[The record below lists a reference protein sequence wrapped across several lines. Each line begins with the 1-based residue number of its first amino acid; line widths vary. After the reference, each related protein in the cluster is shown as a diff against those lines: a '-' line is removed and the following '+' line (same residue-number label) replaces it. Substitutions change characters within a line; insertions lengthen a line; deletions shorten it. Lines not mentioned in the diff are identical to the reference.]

1 MIACIA
7 ARGQTLS
14 NVNDIDLSGL
24 PQASQAKQ
32 LCFWFDDDV
41 DAKQIVNPVSGH
53 YELDVSDLF
62 EGMHTL
68 HYQVINTKDEVTYIA
83 SRIFLKV
90 GFENAEENSV
100 GSLNYWFDDNIDVM
114 QTDNAANVILDVSTL
129 QNGLHTL
136 HYQVHGRDGNV
147 YYIASNYFI
156 KIDDAEIIKA
166 EKLMYWFD
174 NDVSI
179 QHTEISNGT
188 KSLDTSILTEGLHT
202 LHYQIADIKGNL
214 CPPQSSIFLKMDWS
228 QSSTTAKRIR
238 YWYDEE
244 ASVEE
249 TSVLQGT
256 QTLETE
262 RLVEGLHTLHYQ
274 IVDSNGSVGTPVS
287 SLFLKINAS
296 VESEAKDLRYWFD
309 DDVSTITTMNAS
321 NGTQTLDVSEL
332 PTGLHTINYQLI
344 DSQGNATVP
353 IACYFMKAS
362 SKVVAEGENR
372 IIKYQYWLNQ
382 NSQAMQTVELDAAT
396 NPYTL
401 ITLLPIQKEPIL
413 SSCFQF
419 EVTNGQPT
427 IYARNTLHVRF
438 HDSQG
443 YFTDACKQYVDE
455 RVSEAITNI
464 EPIFSDVT
472 KHINSP
478 EENTIKWFSM
488 EAVRGDSLAIKSD
501 YACTLQLFSPSG
513 KEVYNVN
520 GPNSIVF
527 GGIHAEEDGTY
538 YMAVHDVTA
547 RNTSSM
553 NVDYKHIDKYAVLS
567 YTPDSI
573 GTMTAYVEVAL
584 NGNGYDK
591 LRSAILCMNNN
602 MIKADS
608 IEIVSKSK
616 SILRFRLWGDEE
628 HGAYDLKLKFQDKA
642 EVDSIIV
649 NQAMIFVEE
658 EMGDIKVDV
667 ISHRVVGYPY
677 PVSIKVTNTGNVSM
691 MYVPFKIACTF
702 NLLSWE
708 ATASPG
714 QSAWASMQPMNFSLA
729 FDADYDPDK
738 NEYYAPYNPYT
749 LSYDLFGTGLPGM
762 VVNMFI
768 PTLGPHE
775 TKEFVVGFIGSGHAK
790 FNLYAWTGVPMN
802 SNYDDTDEETNI
814 YSVWKYIE
822 EYQKWKEEQQE
833 QAPAP
838 LRRRAPLDHIGHL
851 NNLFNVSDQLSGGAS
866 LAGRSAVAAGLGT
879 GGYVNGL
886 RLQGIHAY
894 TDNDDFAKDVLADYE
909 SDVRQNIPTPGQIAG
924 IMGMPGW
931 LQALLGLQDRQAS
944 CGNPMPLA
952 HEIEIW
958 SPGDP
963 NDLIGYTSESGSKFM
978 REEIT
983 SIPYTIEFENDPEIA
998 NASAHTIIVTDTLD
1012 TELFDLST
1020 FEPTSVKIGNVVM
1033 NLDGEKQF
1041 TRSMDLRPSID
1052 VIAEVSLDY
1061 NEAKG
1066 IARWTITS
1074 LDPMS
1079 MEPTQDAMQGALPV
1093 NVNGNGMGEVSFNIK
1108 LKQKLTHEQSVS
1120 NRAAIVFDKEAVI
1133 MTPTWTNTVDAVA
1146 PTSVITDV
1154 SMASASTAAITV
1166 SAIDELSKPWKYDVY
1181 QRLQDSEEWTRAAV
1195 NIPVDSVVI
1204 IPVGNSKTY
1213 EYYVLATDSAGNVEV
1228 KEPQCEFR
1236 FTTSMLKGDI
1246 NSDGEVTAQDAS
1258 LVQQLVAGKITL
1270 VDKSNADVNNDGKVD
1285 AQDASLIQ
1293 QYVAGKISW

>member
-1 MIACIA
+1 MHCI
-7 ARGQTLS
+7 ARGQT
-14 NVNDIDLSGL
+14 G
-24 PQASQAKQ
+24 
-32 LCFWFDDDV
+32 FD
-41 DAKQIVNPVSGH
+41 
-53 YELDVSDLF
+53 Y
-62 EGMHTL
+62 
-68 HYQVINTKDEVTYIA
+68 
-83 SRIFLKV
+83 R
-90 GFENAEENSV
+90 
-100 GSLNYWFDDNIDVM
+100 
-114 QTDNAANVILDVSTL
+114 
-129 QNGLHTL
+129 
-136 HYQVHGRDGNV
+136 
-147 YYIASNYFI
+147 
-156 KIDDAEIIKA
+156 
-166 EKLMYWFD
+166 YWFD
-174 NDVSI
+174 NDYSTVRQGHSETDKWQVDADMDGLSESLHSIHLQVIDSKGVESAPITRHFYRIIAPESATYRCWVDDDPTTMTTGKYTGAPVMVDISQISEGYHVMRVQIEDVTPSAVVSRPFVKI
-179 QHTEISNGT
+179 PQ
-188 KSLDTSILTEGLHT
+188 TEGVEYL
-202 LHYQIADIKGNL
+202 KCL
-214 CPPQSSIFLKMDWS
+214 CVVDDVFYK
-228 QSSTTAKRIR
+228 
-238 YWYDEE
+238 EE
-244 ASVEE
+244 NV
-249 TSVLQGT
+249 TSAG
-256 QTLETE
+256 
-262 RLVEGLHTLHYQ
+262 G
-274 IVDSNGSVGTPVS
+274 IINWNFDVS
-287 SLFLKINAS
+287 SLQQGFHRMQVQVITPSGAATSTYNAFFLRTTTDTEMADMKCVYAIDGN
-296 VESEAKDLRYWFD
+296 EFNTEAGR
-309 DDVSTITTMNAS
+309 MS
-321 NGTQTLDVSEL
+321 NGAFHCDLDVAHLSD
-332 PTGLHTINYQLI
+332 GLHRIAYMLTNGKGVETKVQTQFFVKTPLG
-344 DSQGNATVP
+344 GNGITQ
-353 IACYFMKAS
+353 
-362 SKVVAEGENR
+362 
-372 IIKYQYWLNQ
+372 YQYWLND
-382 NSQAMQTVELDAAT
+382 NDDNKQT
-396 NPYTL
+396 
-401 ITLLPIQKEPIL
+401 ITLAERQDPFSLISLIPVESQPIR
-413 SSCFQF
+413 SSCFEF
-419 EVTNGQPT
+419 RIEEGAPML
-427 IYARNTLHVRF
+427 YAKNNFHIRF
-438 HDSQG
+438 YDVSG
-443 YFTDACKQYVDE
+443 RFTDASKQYVDE

-501 YACTLQLFSPSG
+501 NACTLQLFSPSG

-520 GPNSIVF
+520 GPNSIAF
-527 GGIHAEEDGTY
+527 GGVHAEEDGTY

-547 RNTSSM
+547 RNTSIM

-573 GTMTAYVEVAL
+573 GTMTGYIEVAL

-591 LRSAILCMNNN
+591 LQGAILCMNNN
-602 MIKADS
+602 MIDADS
-608 IEIVSKSK
+608 IEIISKSR
-616 SILRFRLWGDEE
+616 SILRFKLWGDEE
-628 HGAYDLKLKFQDKA
+628 HGEYNLKLRFQDNA
-642 EVDSIIV
+642 EFDSIIV
-649 NQAMIFVEE
+649 NNAITFVEE
-658 EMGDIKVDV
+658 EMGEIKVDV

-768 PTLGPHE
+768 PILGPHE
-775 TKEFVVGFIGSGHAK
+775 TKEFIVGFIGSGHAK

-814 YSVWKYIE
+814 YSIWKYVK
-822 EYQKWKEEQQE
+822 EYQKWKAEHQE
-833 QAPAP
+833 QSLAP
-838 LRRRAPLDHIGHL
+838 LRRRAPLDHLNHL
-851 NNLFNVSDQLSGGAS
+851 NNLFDVSDQINERAS
-866 LAGRSAVAAGLGT
+866 FAGRSAVAAGLGI
-879 GGYVNGL
+879 GGYENGL

-894 TDNDDFAKDVLADYE
+894 TDNDYFAKDVLADYE

-924 IMGMPGW
+924 ILGMPDW
-931 LQALLGLQDRQAS
+931 LQALLGLQERQAS
-944 CGNPMPLA
+944 CGNPMPQA
-952 HEIEIW
+952 HGIEIW
-958 SPGDP
+958 APGDP

-978 REEIT
+978 REEIGT
-983 SIPYTIEFENDPEIA
+983 IPYTIEFENDPEIA

-1012 TELFDLST
+1012 AELFDLST

-1108 LKQKLTHEQSVS
+1108 LKQKLIHEQSVS
-1120 NRAAIVFDKEAVI
+1120 NRAAIVFDKEAII
-1133 MTPTWTNTVDAVA
+1133 MTPTWTNTVDTVA

-1270 VDKSNADVNNDGKVD
+1270 VDESIADVNNDGKVD

-1293 QYVAGKISW
+1293 QYVAGKITW

>member
-1 MIACIA
+1 MRRYTLFLLLLCMHCI
-7 ARGQTLS
+7 ARGQT
-14 NVNDIDLSGL
+14 G
-24 PQASQAKQ
+24 
-32 LCFWFDDDV
+32 FD
-41 DAKQIVNPVSGH
+41 
-53 YELDVSDLF
+53 Y
-62 EGMHTL
+62 
-68 HYQVINTKDEVTYIA
+68 
-83 SRIFLKV
+83 R
-90 GFENAEENSV
+90 
-100 GSLNYWFDDNIDVM
+100 
-114 QTDNAANVILDVSTL
+114 
-129 QNGLHTL
+129 
-136 HYQVHGRDGNV
+136 
-147 YYIASNYFI
+147 
-156 KIDDAEIIKA
+156 
-166 EKLMYWFD
+166 YWFD
-174 NDVSI
+174 NDYSTVRQGHSETDKWQVDADMDGLSESLHSIHLQVIDSKGVESAPITRHFYRIIAPESATYRCWVDDDPTTMTTGKYTGAPVMVDISQISEGYHVMRVQIEDVTPSAVVSRPFVKI
-179 QHTEISNGT
+179 PQ
-188 KSLDTSILTEGLHT
+188 TEGVEYL
-202 LHYQIADIKGNL
+202 KCL
-214 CPPQSSIFLKMDWS
+214 CVVDDVFYK
-228 QSSTTAKRIR
+228 
-238 YWYDEE
+238 EE
-244 ASVEE
+244 NV
-249 TSVLQGT
+249 TSAG
-256 QTLETE
+256 
-262 RLVEGLHTLHYQ
+262 G
-274 IVDSNGSVGTPVS
+274 IINWNFDVS
-287 SLFLKINAS
+287 SLQQGFHRMQVQVITPSGAATSTYNAFFLRTTTDTEMADMKCVYAIDGN
-296 VESEAKDLRYWFD
+296 EFNTEAGR
-309 DDVSTITTMNAS
+309 MS
-321 NGTQTLDVSEL
+321 NGAFHCDLDVAHLSD
-332 PTGLHTINYQLI
+332 GLHRIAYMLTNGKGVETKVQTQFFVKTPLG
-344 DSQGNATVP
+344 GNGITQ
-353 IACYFMKAS
+353 
-362 SKVVAEGENR
+362 
-372 IIKYQYWLNQ
+372 YQYWLND
-382 NSQAMQTVELDAAT
+382 NDDNKQT
-396 NPYTL
+396 
-401 ITLLPIQKEPIL
+401 ITLAERQDPFSLISLIPVESQPIR
-413 SSCFQF
+413 SSCFEF
-419 EVTNGQPT
+419 RIEEGAPML
-427 IYARNTLHVRF
+427 YAKNNFHIRF
-438 HDSQG
+438 YDVSG
-443 YFTDACKQYVDE
+443 RFTDASKQYVDE

-501 YACTLQLFSPSG
+501 NACTLQLFSPSG

-520 GPNSIVF
+520 GPNSIAF
-527 GGIHAEEDGTY
+527 GGVHAEEDGTY

-547 RNTSSM
+547 RNTSIM

-573 GTMTAYVEVAL
+573 GTMTGYIEVAL

-591 LRSAILCMNNN
+591 LQGAILCMNNN
-602 MIKADS
+602 MIDADS
-608 IEIVSKSK
+608 IEIISKSR
-616 SILRFRLWGDEE
+616 SILRFKLWGDEE
-628 HGAYDLKLKFQDKA
+628 HGEYNLKLRFQDNA
-642 EVDSIIV
+642 EFDSIIV
-649 NQAMIFVEE
+649 NNAITFVEE
-658 EMGDIKVDV
+658 EMGEIKVDV

-768 PTLGPHE
+768 PILGPHE
-775 TKEFVVGFIGSGHAK
+775 TKEFIVGFIGSGHAK

-814 YSVWKYIE
+814 YSIWKYVK
-822 EYQKWKEEQQE
+822 EYQKWKAEHQE
-833 QAPAP
+833 QSLAP
-838 LRRRAPLDHIGHL
+838 LRRRAPLDHLNHL
-851 NNLFNVSDQLSGGAS
+851 NNLFDVSDQINERAS
-866 LAGRSAVAAGLGT
+866 FAGRSAVAAGLGI
-879 GGYVNGL
+879 GGYENGL

-894 TDNDDFAKDVLADYE
+894 TDNDYFAKDVLADYE

-924 IMGMPGW
+924 ILGMPDW
-931 LQALLGLQDRQAS
+931 LQALLGLQERQAS
-944 CGNPMPLA
+944 CGNPMPQA
-952 HEIEIW
+952 HGIEIW
-958 SPGDP
+958 APGDP

-978 REEIT
+978 REEIGT
-983 SIPYTIEFENDPEIA
+983 IPYTIEFENDPEIA

-1012 TELFDLST
+1012 AELFDLST
-1020 FEPTSVKIGNVVM
+1020 FEPTSVKIGNVIM

-1066 IARWTITS
+1066 IALWTITS

-1093 NVNGNGMGEVSFNIK
+1093 NINGNGMGEVSFNIK

-1213 EYYVLATDSAGNVEV
+1213 EYFVLATDSAGNVEV

-1270 VDKSNADVNNDGKVD
+1270 VDESIADVNNDGKVD

-1293 QYVAGKISW
+1293 QYVAGKITW

>member
-1 MIACIA
+1 MHCI
-7 ARGQTLS
+7 ARGQT
-14 NVNDIDLSGL
+14 G
-24 PQASQAKQ
+24 
-32 LCFWFDDDV
+32 FD
-41 DAKQIVNPVSGH
+41 
-53 YELDVSDLF
+53 Y
-62 EGMHTL
+62 
-68 HYQVINTKDEVTYIA
+68 
-83 SRIFLKV
+83 R
-90 GFENAEENSV
+90 
-100 GSLNYWFDDNIDVM
+100 
-114 QTDNAANVILDVSTL
+114 
-129 QNGLHTL
+129 
-136 HYQVHGRDGNV
+136 
-147 YYIASNYFI
+147 
-156 KIDDAEIIKA
+156 
-166 EKLMYWFD
+166 YWFD
-174 NDVSI
+174 NDYSTVRQGHSETDKWQVDADMDGLSESLHSIHLQVIDSKGVESAPITRHFYRIIAPESATYRCWVDDDPTTMTTGKYTGAPVMVDISQISEGYHVMRVQIEDVTPSAVVSRPFVKI
-179 QHTEISNGT
+179 PQ
-188 KSLDTSILTEGLHT
+188 TEGVEYL
-202 LHYQIADIKGNL
+202 KCL
-214 CPPQSSIFLKMDWS
+214 CVVDDVFYK
-228 QSSTTAKRIR
+228 
-238 YWYDEE
+238 EE
-244 ASVEE
+244 NV
-249 TSVLQGT
+249 TSAG
-256 QTLETE
+256 
-262 RLVEGLHTLHYQ
+262 G
-274 IVDSNGSVGTPVS
+274 IINWNFDVS
-287 SLFLKINAS
+287 SLQQGFHRMQVQVITPSGAATSTYNAFFLRTTTDTEMADMKCVYAIDGN
-296 VESEAKDLRYWFD
+296 EFNTEAGR
-309 DDVSTITTMNAS
+309 MS
-321 NGTQTLDVSEL
+321 NGAFHCDLDVAHLSD
-332 PTGLHTINYQLI
+332 GLHRIAYMLTNGKGVETKVQTQFFVKTPLG
-344 DSQGNATVP
+344 GNGITQ
-353 IACYFMKAS
+353 
-362 SKVVAEGENR
+362 
-372 IIKYQYWLNQ
+372 YQYWLND
-382 NSQAMQTVELDAAT
+382 NDDNKQT
-396 NPYTL
+396 
-401 ITLLPIQKEPIL
+401 ITLAERQDPFSLISLIPVESQPIR
-413 SSCFQF
+413 SSCFEF
-419 EVTNGQPT
+419 RIEEGAPML
-427 IYARNTLHVRF
+427 YAKNNFHIRF
-438 HDSQG
+438 YDVSG
-443 YFTDACKQYVDE
+443 RFTDASKQYVDE

-501 YACTLQLFSPSG
+501 NACTLQLFSPSG

-520 GPNSIVF
+520 GPNSIAF
-527 GGIHAEEDGTY
+527 GGVHAEEDGTY

-547 RNTSSM
+547 RNTSIM

-573 GTMTAYVEVAL
+573 GTMTGYIEVAL

-591 LRSAILCMNNN
+591 LQGAILCMNNN
-602 MIKADS
+602 MIDADS
-608 IEIVSKSK
+608 IEIISKSR
-616 SILRFRLWGDEE
+616 SILRFKLWGDEE
-628 HGAYDLKLKFQDKA
+628 HGEYNLKLRFQDNA
-642 EVDSIIV
+642 EFDSIIV
-649 NQAMIFVEE
+649 NNAITFVEE
-658 EMGDIKVDV
+658 EMGEIKVDV

-768 PTLGPHE
+768 PILGPHE
-775 TKEFVVGFIGSGHAK
+775 TKEFIVGFIGSGHAK

-814 YSVWKYIE
+814 YSIWKYVK
-822 EYQKWKEEQQE
+822 EYQKWKAEHQE
-833 QAPAP
+833 QSLAP
-838 LRRRAPLDHIGHL
+838 LRRRAPLDHLNHL
-851 NNLFNVSDQLSGGAS
+851 NNLFDVSDQINERAS
-866 LAGRSAVAAGLGT
+866 FAGRSAVAAGLGI
-879 GGYVNGL
+879 GGYENGL

-894 TDNDDFAKDVLADYE
+894 TDNDYFAKDVLADYE

-924 IMGMPGW
+924 ILGMPDW
-931 LQALLGLQDRQAS
+931 LQALLGLQERQAS
-944 CGNPMPLA
+944 CGNPMPQA
-952 HEIEIW
+952 HGIEIW
-958 SPGDP
+958 APGDP

-978 REEIT
+978 REEIGT
-983 SIPYTIEFENDPEIA
+983 IPYTIEFENDPEIA

-1012 TELFDLST
+1012 AELFDLST
-1020 FEPTSVKIGNVVM
+1020 FEPTSVKIGNVIM

-1066 IARWTITS
+1066 IALWTITS

-1093 NVNGNGMGEVSFNIK
+1093 NINGNGMGEVSFNIK

-1213 EYYVLATDSAGNVEV
+1213 EYFVLATDSAGNVEV

-1270 VDKSNADVNNDGKVD
+1270 VDESIADVNNDGKVD

-1293 QYVAGKISW
+1293 QYVAGKITW